1 MPALEA
7 TLLLLITP
15 FGALALSGLAALR
28 LLSDLKSR
36 DPQIVPSSARR
47 RLAVY
52 LAPSVT
58 IPVFGLVVWLQIA
71 SLEGRGVLSARDL
84 SLVSWT
90 LVVYGWAG
98 TVVIGVRAWILSS
111 RLPQLMELTFSRV
124 NSLATAPVSL
134 AIFALVVDVLVLGRL
149 PLATAVSE
157 TQVASVVTALSAY
170 ILCTLV
176 LPVTTAIANRIEDI
190 VTPRNFLLLL
200 GLSNVGT
207 YPVLAALL
215 WAWLQISAL

>member
-1 MPALEA
+1 M
-7 TLLLLITP
+7 
-15 FGALALSGLAALR
+15 
-28 LLSDLKSR
+28 
-36 DPQIVPSSARR
+36 
-47 RLAVY
+47 AVY

-134 AIFALVVDVLVLGRL
+134 AIFALVVDLLVLGRL

-157 TQVASVVTALSAY
+157 TQVASVVTALSVY

>member
-1 MPALEA
+1 VGGHRRDWRPGLDPELKASA
-7 TLLLLITP
+7 AHGVDLLPGQFL
-15 FGALALSGLAALR
+15 G
-28 LLSDLKSR
+28 
-36 DPQIVPSSARR
+36 
-47 RLAVY
+47 
-52 LAPSVT
+52 
-58 IPVFGLVVWLQIA
+58 
-71 SLEGRGVLSARDL
+71 
-84 SLVSWT
+84 
-90 LVVYGWAG
+90 YG
-98 TVVIGVRAWILSS
+98 TS
-111 RLPQLMELTFSRV
+111 
-124 NSLATAPVSL
+124 SL

-157 TQVASVVTALSAY
+157 TRVASVVTALSVY

-176 LPVTTAIANRIEDI
+176 LPVTTAVANRIEDI

>member
-1 MPALEA
+1 
-7 TLLLLITP
+7 
-15 FGALALSGLAALR
+15 
-28 LLSDLKSR
+28 
-36 DPQIVPSSARR
+36 
-47 RLAVY
+47 LAVY

-90 LVVYGWAG
+90 LV

-134 AIFALVVDVLVLGRL
+134 AIFALVVDLLVLGRL

-157 TQVASVVTALSAY
+157 TQVASVVTALSVY

>member
-1 MPALEA
+1 MPALES

-15 FGALALSGLAALR
+15 FGAPALSGLDAFR
-28 LLSDLKSR
+28 RLSDLKSR
-36 DPQIVPSSARR
+36 DPQLVPSSARGR
-47 RLAVY
+47 VAVY
-52 LAPSVT
+52 LVPSVT
-58 IPVFGLVVWLQIA
+58 IPVFGLVVWFQVA

-90 LVVYGWAG
+90 TVVYGWAG
-98 TVVIGVRAWILSS
+98 TVVIVVRAWILSS
-111 RLPQLMELTFSRV
+111 RLPQLIGATFSRV
-124 NSLATAPVSL
+124 NSLATAPVAL
-134 AIFALVVDVLVLGRL
+134 AIFALVADLLVLGRL
-149 PLATAVSE
+149 PLATTVSE
-157 TQVASVVTALSAY
+157 SQVASLVTALAVY
-170 ILCTLV
+170 VLCTRV

-215 WAWLQISAL
+215 WEWLQISAL